1 MSTPP
6 ALLHRA
12 RRGDPVAREA
22 LVREHADLVRQLC
35 RRMDPEPDDAVQ
47 ETWAHLLAHLDRI
60 DPDHPGGLGG
70 WIRTVVRRLLV
81 DRHRR
86 RRTRGRV
93 QTDPEADGIVPIPT
107 ARLEAR
113 QRLDHVRR
121 ALASLPDPWRRVVQA
136 HHLEGR
142 PLADIAHDEGVA
154 IGTVK
159 SRLHRARAQLL
170 TLLDDGD
177 AP

>member
-1 MSTPP
+1 MPSTP
-6 ALLHRA
+6 ALLRRA
-12 RRGDPVAREA
+12 RHGDPLAREA
-22 LVREHADLVRQLC
+22 LVREHADLVRALC
-35 RRMDPEPDDAVQ
+35 RRMDPEPEDAVQ
-47 ETWAHLLAHLDRI
+47 EAWAHLLAHLDRI

-86 RRTRGRV
+86 RGTRARV
-93 QTDPEADGIVPIPT
+93 RPDPEADGVVPIPT

-113 QRLDHVRR
+113 QRLDRVRR
-121 ALASLPDPWRRVVQA
+121 ALATLPDPWRRVVQA
-136 HHLEGR
+136 HHLDGR
-142 PLADIAHDEGVA
+142 TLAAIADDEGVA
-154 IGTVK
+154 VGTVK